1 MKNLV
6 PRVGTKINQSPP
18 NHRFWEEG
26 RSQDF
31 SKEGGGGRCEV
42 TEATH
47 QLVMPT
53 SMSILTKDKSR

>member
-18 NHRFWEEG
+18 NHRFWEQG

-31 SKEGGGGRCEV
+31 SKERGGGGGV

-53 SMSILTKDKSR
+53 STSILTKDKSR

>member
-31 SKEGGGGRCEV
+31 SKEGGGEV
-42 TEATH
+42 
-47 QLVMPT
+47 
-53 SMSILTKDKSR
+53 

>member
-18 NHRFWEEG
+18 NHRFWEQG

-31 SKEGGGGRCEV
+31 SKERGGGGWGHRGYSPACHADLHV
-42 TEATH
+42 H
-47 QLVMPT
+47 
-53 SMSILTKDKSR
+53 IN

>member
-31 SKEGGGGRCEV
+31 SKEGGGGGVRS
-42 TEATH
+42 
-47 QLVMPT
+47 QRLLT
-53 SMSILTKDKSR
+53 SLSCRPPCPY